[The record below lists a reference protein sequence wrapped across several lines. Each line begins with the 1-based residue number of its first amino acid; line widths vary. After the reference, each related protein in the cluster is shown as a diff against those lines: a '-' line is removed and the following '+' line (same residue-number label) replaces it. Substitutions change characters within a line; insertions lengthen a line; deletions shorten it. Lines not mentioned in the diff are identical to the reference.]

1 MIYKYV
7 KKLNILL
14 SRSCIRETGLT
25 PRLIRMKISQQ
36 RRRRRRVIIFVQQV
50 VANDNA
56 KGRCIVAS
64 AVAIFRSRDGRMA
77 EKPREKN
84 ANLATRAAQQVATQI
99 FKANLAVRQAV
110 IALLIISGL
119 SDRADKN
126 KELNRMP

>member
-1 MIYKYV
+1 MIYKYA

-36 RRRRRRVIIFVQQV
+36 RRRRHVIIFVQQV